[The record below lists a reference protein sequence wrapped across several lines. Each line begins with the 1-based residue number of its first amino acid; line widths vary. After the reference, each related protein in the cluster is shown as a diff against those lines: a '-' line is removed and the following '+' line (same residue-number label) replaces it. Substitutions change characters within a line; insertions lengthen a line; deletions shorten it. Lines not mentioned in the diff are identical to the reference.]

1 MAGRTMATRVIAL
14 ALAGA
19 LCACSEAPRRSPQP
33 SPGTYAVMTLQATI
47 RGVSE
52 TLNAARVS
60 PEFFRSA
67 QVRPLLG
74 RFIVDA
80 DRRAG
85 ARLVV
90 VLGYDLW
97 QRRFHASPQVIGTM
111 IQLNGASA
119 TIIGIAKQGFDF
131 PHGTLLWVPKQAS

>member
-1 MAGRTMATRVIAL
+1 MAVRTMATRVFVL
-14 ALAGA
+14 ALASA
-19 LCACSEAPRRSPQP
+19 LCACSEAPRRFPEP
-33 SPGTYAVMTLQATI
+33 SAGTYSVVTLQATI
-47 RGVSE
+47 SGVSE
-52 TLNAARVS
+52 ILQAARVS

-74 RFIVDA
+74 RFIVDS

-97 QRRFHASPQVIGTM
+97 QRRFHASPQVVGTM

-119 TIIGIAKQGFDF
+119 TIIGIAKPGFNF

>member
-1 MAGRTMATRVIAL
+1 MADHTMATWVFAL
-14 ALAGA
+14 ALAGV
-19 LCACSEAPRRSPQP
+19 LCACSEAPRRFPEP
-33 SPGTYAVMTLQATI
+33 SAGTYSVMTLQATI
-47 RGVSE
+47 GGVSE
-52 TLNAARVS
+52 TLHAARVS

-85 ARLVV
+85 SRPVV

-119 TIIGIAKQGFDF
+119 TIIGIAKPGFDL
-131 PHGTLLWVPKQAS
+131 PHGTLLWVTKQAH

>member
-1 MAGRTMATRVIAL
+1 MAGHTITTRVFAL
-14 ALAGA
+14 ALAGV
-19 LCACSEAPRRSPQP
+19 LYACSEAPRRFPEP
-33 SPGTYAVMTLQATI
+33 SAGAYSVVTLQATI
-47 RGVSE
+47 GGVSE
-52 TLNAARVS
+52 SLNAARVS

-85 ARLVV
+85 ARPVV

-97 QRRFHASPQVIGTM
+97 QRRFHASPRVIGTM

-119 TIIGIAKQGFDF
+119 TIIGIAKQGFDL
-131 PHGTLLWVPKQAS
+131 PHGTRLWVPKQAN

>member
-1 MAGRTMATRVIAL
+1 MAGRAIATMILVL

-33 SPGTYAVMTLQATI
+33 SPGTYSTLTLQVTI
-47 RGVSE
+47 GGVSE
-52 TLNAARVS
+52 TLHAARVS

-67 QVRPLLG
+67 QVRPLFG

-97 QRRFHASPQVIGTM
+97 QRRFHASLQVIGTM

-119 TIIGIAKQGFDF
+119 TIIGIAKLGFDL
-131 PHGTLLWVPKQAS
+131 PHGTLLWVPKQTS

>member
-1 MAGRTMATRVIAL
+1 MAGRTMATEVFAL

-19 LCACSEAPRRSPQP
+19 LCACSEAPRRFPEP
-33 SPGTYAVMTLQATI
+33 SPGTYSVLTLQATI
-47 RGVSE
+47 GGVSE
-52 TLNAARVS
+52 TLHAARVS

-74 RFIVDA
+74 RFIMDA
-80 DRRAG
+80 DRRAS

-97 QRRFHASPQVIGTM
+97 RRRFHASPQVIGTM
-111 IQLNGASA
+111 MQLNGASA
-119 TIIGIAKQGFDF
+119 TIIGIARPGFAF